1 MLDLCMRTW
10 YGRDVPR
17 IRRDAL
23 DLATRA
29 LLALLALM
37 VLLLPVPLGDVSAA
51 DDAGGASCCSLPS
64 ADDDACGPE
73 CTEPGCAPSL
83 ADDDGD
89 GTRHPCCAEGC
100 HCACCGALPIALAG
114 PGAGQVP
121 SLVRPAPTRQLDARA
136 DQVPFTIF
144 VPPRA

>member
-1 MLDLCMRTW
+1 
-10 YGRDVPR
+10 VPR
-17 IRRDAL
+17 RPRKLIDV
-23 DLATRA
+23 ATRA

-37 VLLLPVPLGDVSAA
+37 ILLLPVPLGEVNAS
-51 DDAGGASCCSLPS
+51 DDGAGASCCALPS
-64 ADDDACGPE
+64 VAELEACSDE
-73 CTEPGCAPSL
+73 CTDCCAPSL
-83 ADDDGD
+83 VGESGDGD
-89 GTRHPCCAEGC
+89 GTRHPCCADGC